1 MDDIALLV
9 LIAAVGWLLGVVGF
23 FRTLGVWRELREL
36 RRIVTG
42 LHSAPAPATPP
53 PQIEPISVQA
63 DVPLAEQ
70 ELAAPESVAPPIAV
84 AEPARA
90 ARPDI
95 ETLLTARWGVWLGSA
110 ALVLAGVFLVRYAV
124 DQGLLGPAPRCA
136 LAATLGVA
144 LIAAA
149 EWLRGR
155 EMLRP
160 AVADNASP
168 GLAAGGVAVLF
179 GASYAA
185 SAMYGLV
192 PPVIGFFLM
201 AVASVAGIILSLR
214 YGQMV
219 AAVGLLGAFVSPAL
233 VNTEDPS
240 IPGLFGY
247 LLFVTATAL
256 AVVRYAAWI
265 WLGWATTIAGAVWVV
280 LAIFGDVGREVWA
293 PAVFVPAAAAL
304 NLGLLPGAALDH
316 PIGRKLAFIPC
327 AALGAAGLLLAIA
340 DQSWMPRIGVLLLAP
355 LSVWHASRE
364 LRLQWLPFLGAA
376 LFLALLGTWRAE
388 GSEQSVLFT
397 AALVSGFFSV
407 SGLTLERRPI
417 SPLPWASLVAS
428 VPVLALAICYARVAE
443 FQPRIDWTGFAT
455 LLAAGLTGTTA
466 RALRNDARQ
475 CAGVHAAGAVAAL
488 ALGCAMFLR
497 EEWLTVAV
505 SLFLPAL
512 GWVATRVDLPGLRRV
527 AFAVAAVVL
536 IRLLLNWYVLD
547 YGFGQWPVVNN
558 LMLAYGVPGIAFA
571 LAAVMFR
578 RGGDDATVGVL
589 EAGSAA
595 YITVLVALEVR
606 HSFGPPAGL
615 ATPEIGFPEAALHV
629 SSLGVVCLITLRIAE
644 RLGRPM
650 LHIAWKVQG
659 AVALIGGILL
669 LAANPAVTDEP
680 VGNLPLLDWLL
691 PAYLL
696 PALLAVAGS
705 RHPAVA
711 LVPKLR
717 MVLEGYALFAG
728 LVWLTLEVRHLF
740 NHGSINLDEVP
751 VGDAE
756 LWAWSGAWLA
766 YGVIVMGIGIH
777 SGAKHVRLAALGI
790 VGLAAA
796 KVFLVDMSS
805 LVGLWRVVSF
815 LGLGLVLIGLGAAY
829 RHVAGLPPSRTSGA
843 VES

>member
-9 LIAAVGWLLGVVGF
+9 VIAAVGWLLGVIGF
-23 FRTLGVWRELREL
+23 FRTLGVRRELREL
-36 RRIVTG
+36 RRIVAG
-42 LHSAPAPATPP
+42 LKSTDSPAVPVLPTETIAA
-53 PQIEPISVQA
+53 EPYA
-63 DVPLAEQ
+63 PLAE
-70 ELAAPESVAPPIAV
+70 PEPSSP
-84 AEPARA
+84 EPAASAIPVPEPVRA

-95 ETLLTARWGVWLGSA
+95 ETLLTARWGVWLGSV
-110 ALVLAGVFLVRYAV
+110 ALVLAGVFLVRYAA
-124 DQGLLGPAPRCA
+124 DQGLLGPAPRCV
-136 LAATLGVA
+136 LAAILGVV

-155 EMLRP
+155 EILHP
-160 AVADNASP
+160 GVADNASP

-179 GASYAA
+179 GASYGA

-192 PPVIGFFLM
+192 PPVIGFVLM
-201 AVASVAGIILSLR
+201 AASSVAGIVLSLR
-214 YGQMV
+214 YGQLV
-219 AAVGLLGAFVSPAL
+219 AAVGLLGAFASPAL
-233 VNTEDPS
+233 VNTDNPS

-256 AVVRYAAWI
+256 AVVRYTAWI
-265 WLGWATTIAGAVWVV
+265 WLGWATTIAGAVWVG
-280 LAIFGDVGREVWA
+280 LAMLGGVGSEVWA
-293 PAVFVPAAAAL
+293 PALFVPAAAAL

-316 PIGRKLAFIPC
+316 SIGRKLALVPC
-327 AALGAAGLLLAIA
+327 AALGASGVLLAID

-355 LSVWHASRE
+355 LFVWHASRDV
-364 LRLQWLPFLGAA
+364 RLSLLPFVGAV
-376 LFLALLGTWRAE
+376 LFLALLATWQTA
-388 GSEQSVLFT
+388 GSQQSLLFT
-397 AALVSGFFSV
+397 AALVSGFFAV
-407 SGLTLERRPI
+407 SGLALERRPI
-417 SPLPWASLVAS
+417 SPLPWASLAAS
-428 VPVLALAICYARVAE
+428 VPVLALAICYACLTE
-443 FQPRIDWTGFAT
+443 FQPRIDWAGFAA
-455 LLAAGLTGTTA
+455 LLAAGLTGTTT
-466 RALRNDARQ
+466 RALRDDARQ
-475 CAGVHAAGAVAAL
+475 RAGVHATGAVAAL

-512 GWVATRVDLPGLRRV
+512 AWITAQVELPALRRV
-527 AFAVAAVVL
+527 ALAVAAIVL
-536 IRLLLNWYVLD
+536 VRLLLNWYVLD

-595 YITVLVALEVR
+595 FLTVLVALEVR

-615 ATPEIGFPEAALHV
+615 AAPEIGFPEAALHV
-629 SSLGVVCLITLRIAE
+629 SSLGVVCLVTLRIAE

-650 LHIAWKVQG
+650 LHVAWKVQG
-659 AVALIGGILL
+659 ALALTGGILL
-669 LAANPAVTDEP
+669 LAANPAVTGEP

-705 RHPAVA
+705 RHAAVA
-711 LVPKLR
+711 LIPKLR
-717 MVLEGYALFAG
+717 MVLEGYGLFAG
-728 LVWLTLEVRHLF
+728 LIWLTLEVRHLF
-740 NHGSINLDEVP
+740 NGGSISLVEVP

-777 SGAKHVRLAALGI
+777 SGVKHVRLAALGI

-829 RHVAGLPPSRTSGA
+829 RHLAGSPPSRTTEV